1 MAVKTFNPILQNAT
15 ENIEADRVE
24 QQRKVNEEAK
34 YNLYQQAMTLN
45 KQWNLGIAENTLY
58 VNLLAENVS
67 YANAKVY
74 YDKVVKMAYE
84 KQAKYSVPTNDYA
97 TLTPAQDNGN
107 GNVLI
112 WILLPIAALKIYKM
126 FDNTNNKRKK

>member
-1 MAVKTFNPILQNAT
+1 MAVKTFNPILQKAT
-15 ENIEADRVE
+15 ESIEADRVE

-45 KQWNLGIAENTLY
+45 EQWNLGIAENTLY

-97 TLTPAQDNGN
+97 TLTPSKDNGN
-107 GNVLI
+107 ILI
-112 WILLPIAALKIYKM
+112 WILLPIAALTIYKM
-126 FDNTNNKRKK
+126 FGNTNNKRKK

>member
-1 MAVKTFNPILQNAT
+1 MAVKTFNPILQKAT
-15 ENIEADRVE
+15 ESIEADRVE

-34 YNLYQQAMTLN
+34 YNLYQQAMMLN
-45 KQWNLGIAENTLY
+45 EQWNLGIAENTLY

-84 KQAKYSVPTNDYA
+84 KQEKYSVPTNDYA
-97 TLTPAQDNGN
+97 TLTPSQDN

-112 WILLPIAALKIYKM
+112 WILLPIAALTIYKM
-126 FDNTNNKRKK
+126 FGNTNNKRKK